1 MPRIDFPWVYRL
13 PMLWAGSRCP
23 ASTSCI
29 NEVFSEGVDATHRP
43 LETVRGFMQEVDAT
57 HRLPP

>member
-1 MPRIDFPWVYRL
+1 MPHIQFLHKYMRFY
-13 PMLWAGSRCP
+13 AGSRCP

-57 HRLPP
+57 HRLPT